1 MVKDR
6 KQWQRQGI
14 VLESLPSTTF
24 RVKLEEGGEIIAH
37 LAGRVRKRHIRVL
50 PGDKVLLELS
60 PYDQSRGRIIYR
72 L

>member
-1 MVKDR
+1 MVKD
-6 KQWQRQGI
+6 KKEWQRQGI
-14 VLESLPSTTF
+14 VLESLPSASF
-24 RVKLEEGGEIIAH
+24 RVKLEEGEIIAH